1 MLFRDILHTGLR
13 SIRHARMRS
22 FLTILGI
29 VIGIASV
36 IVLMSVGTSAQALI
50 VNQVQSIGSD
60 LIFVIPGKTLSSRF
74 SAPASAFGVVTKTL
88 VQADVDALEREPS
101 ISAVA
106 PSVYGQGTI
115 VYGNN
120 DAVISYQGV
129 TANFFQIRNFKV
141 AFGRPFNV
149 ADVQGNN
156 RVVVLGDK
164 IAKTLFGNFTPIG
177 KYVRLANTSLQVIG
191 VLSHQGVG
199 PGGVDQNNIALVPLT
214 VAQNQLIGINYFNFV
229 TVQANP
235 AYSIDFVKARVIS
248 ALRQSHGIT
257 DPNKDDFTV
266 ETQADALAV
275 LGNITSIMT
284 VFLAAIAS
292 ISLVVG
298 GIGIMN
304 IMLVSVV
311 ERTREIGLR
320 KAVGATDKEILQQF
334 LLESILLTL
343 VGGIIGIAV
352 GGFIDFITYLILRT
366 VLATGWIFALPLS
379 SILLGAGV
387 SMAIGIVFGFY
398 PARQAARKSP
408 IEALHYE

>member
-1 MLFRDILHTGLR
+1 
-13 SIRHARMRS
+13 
-22 FLTILGI
+22 
-29 VIGIASV
+29 
-36 IVLMSVGTSAQALI
+36 
-50 VNQVQSIGSD
+50 
-60 LIFVIPGKTLSSRF
+60 
-74 SAPASAFGVVTKTL
+74 
-88 VQADVDALEREPS
+88 
-101 ISAVA
+101 
-106 PSVYGQGTI
+106 
-115 VYGNN
+115 
-120 DAVISYQGV
+120 
-129 TANFFQIRNFKV
+129 
-141 AFGRPFNV
+141 
-149 ADVQGNN
+149 
-156 RVVVLGDK
+156 
-164 IAKTLFGNFTPIG
+164 
-177 KYVRLANTSLQVIG
+177 
-191 VLSHQGVG
+191 
-199 PGGVDQNNIALVPLT
+199 
-214 VAQNQLIGINYFNFV
+214 
-229 TVQANP
+229 
-235 AYSIDFVKARVIS
+235 
-248 ALRQSHGIT
+248 
-257 DPNKDDFTV
+257 
-266 ETQADALAV
+266 
-275 LGNITSIMT
+275 MT

-343 VGGIIGIAV
+343 VGGIIGIAA